1 MGLFYDLVEVFVFM
15 VFVFVFFFF
24 LSSLIPLHEGRYFPE
39 PKALVSCWED
49 LGPFCSLL
57 LKVVLLPWVSAFL
70 SGK

>member
-1 MGLFYDLVEVFVFM
+1 MGLLYDLVEVFVFM
-15 VFVFVFFFF
+15 VFVSVFFFF
-24 LSSLIPLHEGRYFPE
+24 FSVIINDRRYFPE